1 MDSSK
6 KLLFP
11 DQILSSRRNILTR
24 FGLGIAASFLLLT
37 LLSLTSSSF
46 NVPFVSPLLQGLKSS
61 NLNNSSS
68 VKQVNEK
75 PEVVNLT
82 DKVPDVKVPS
92 FVVPDAGSKN
102 TTLSEESK
110 VPSFDSGQ
118 RSGETVKNSSLAEEG
133 NGSVADDQNTLEA
146 NATTSVG
153 NSSSLVSDL
162 GGRFVVPANTS
173 KENGSVT
180 EDRSRGSYED
190 CDIYDGSWVR
200 ADDETMP
207 YYPPGSCPYIDRDF
221 NCHANGRPDD
231 AYVKWR
237 WQPNGCDIPR
247 LNGTDFLEKLR
258 GKKLVFVGDSINRN
272 MWESLI
278 CILRHSLKDKK
289 RVYEISGRREFKK
302 KGFYAFR
309 FEVRYRFFLRNM

>member
-6 KLLFP
+6 KVLFP

-37 LLSLTSSSF
+37 LLSFTSSSF

-61 NLNNSSS
+61 NLNTSSS

-92 FVVPDAGSKN
+92 FDAEHRSGTTVDAGSKN
-102 TTLSEESK
+102 TTLSEEGK
-110 VPSFDSGQ
+110 VSNFDSGQ
-118 RSGETVKNSSLAEEG
+118 RSGEVVKNSSLPEEG
-133 NGSVADDQNTLEA
+133 KVSVADDKNTLEV

-153 NSSSLVSDL
+153 NSSSLASDL
-162 GGRFVVPANTS
+162 GGRFVPANTS
-173 KENGSVT
+173 KDNGSVV

-207 YYPPGSCPYIDRDF
+207 YYPSGSCPYIDRDF

-231 AYVKWR
+231 AYAKWR

-247 LNGTDFLEKLR
+247 
-258 GKKLVFVGDSINRN
+258 
-272 MWESLI
+272 
-278 CILRHSLKDKK
+278 
-289 RVYEISGRREFKK
+289 
-302 KGFYAFR
+302 
-309 FEVRYRFFLRNM
+309 